1 MNRVTKTIA
10 LIVIAVAVVAVPA
23 HATAPQAQVLELTG
37 IITGPD
43 SVAGTWSGSGF
54 VDDAGTYTET
64 FRFAGNTVHVEKTL
78 LGSQGTILLKAQ
90 AVTQWVSECE
100 VRFTAGSWQIVG
112 GTGAYARLKGGGE
125 PAATSA
131 SFGNVCTGIVKIT
144 HAGQAHDE

>member
-112 GTGAYARLKGGGE
+112 
-125 PAATSA
+125 
-131 SFGNVCTGIVKIT
+131 
-144 HAGQAHDE
+144 